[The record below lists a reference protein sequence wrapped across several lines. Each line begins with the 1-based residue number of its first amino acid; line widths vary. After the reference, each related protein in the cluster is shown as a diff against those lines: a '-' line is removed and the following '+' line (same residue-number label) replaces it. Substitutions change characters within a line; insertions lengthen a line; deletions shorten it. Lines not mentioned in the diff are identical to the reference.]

1 MNNLVQI
8 LAEKRHYVGT
18 GNARAFRREGKIPGV
33 IYGENKDPILISI
46 EQNKLKLLLQDSG
59 FFSRQCEVK
68 VDDEVFTV
76 LPKDLQIHPVK
87 ESIIH
92 VDFLRVGKNTTVT
105 LYVPVKFIN
114 ENKCEG
120 MKQGGVLNVV
130 RREVELKS
138 PVTKVPE
145 YLEANLEGL
154 EIGDS
159 IHISSIKLD
168 EEVKPTIKDRDFT
181 IATIAAPTVMKTD
194 DESPVEATEQSE
206 SSEGASSE
214 KPNDAKTTQGG
225 DNEKSRD

>member
-168 EEVKPTIKDRDFT
+168 EEVNPTIKDRDFT
-181 IATIAAPTVMKTD
+181 IATIAAPTVLKTD
-194 DESPVEATEQSE
+194 DESQVDTNEQSE
-206 SSEGASSE
+206 NSEGASSE
-214 KPNDAKTTQGG
+214 KPEDAKTTQGG
-225 DNEKSRD
+225 DSEKSSD

>member
-168 EEVKPTIKDRDFT
+168 EEVNPTIKDRDFT
-181 IATIAAPTVMKTD
+181 IATIAAPTVLKTD
-194 DESPVEATEQSE
+194 DESQVDTNEQSE

-214 KPNDAKTTQGG
+214 KPEDAKTTQGG
-225 DNEKSRD
+225 DSEKSSD